1 MPPSAQLDLAPCW
14 HKEKLWQFLQSQ
26 RQTGLLPDPAQLSW
40 SIQDVDADGTGRNQ
54 NGDLFR
60 DRVAVKRK
68 LTLSWPPL
76 AASDMSTLL
85 SAVTDTFFTVSY
97 PDALTGETRS
107 MTAYVGDRTAPMYSL
122 INGVYLWNSLSMNF
136 IER

>member
-1 MPPSAQLDLAPCW
+1 MTA
-14 HKEKLWQFLQSQ
+14 
-26 RQTGLLPDPAQLSW
+26 
-40 SIQDVDADGTGRNQ
+40 ADI
-54 NGDLFR
+54 
-60 DRVAVKRK
+60 
-68 LTLSWPPL
+68 
-76 AASDMSTLL
+76 STLL
-85 SAVTDTFFTVSY
+85 NAVTDTFFTVSY